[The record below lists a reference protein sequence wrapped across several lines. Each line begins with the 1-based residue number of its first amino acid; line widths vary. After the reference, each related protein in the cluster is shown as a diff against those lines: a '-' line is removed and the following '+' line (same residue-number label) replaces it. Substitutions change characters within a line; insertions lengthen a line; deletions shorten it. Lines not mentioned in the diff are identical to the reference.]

1 MYNTHD
7 ISYVKDQISLL
18 KEDYFFFFLFSGRG
32 ITDIACGLSHCGAI
46 CDNGQL
52 YSWGNS
58 ESGQCG
64 VGIEDKKITS
74 PTLVKLTTPVSVCQ
88 HGVETP
94 EKHYQARQVACGASH
109 SVAVSTDGNVWVWG
123 SGIQLGLKDTRKCL
137 VPTILS
143 AFVNK
148 DVLKVHCGDYHSVV
162 LVAHADHDTE
172 LNIAKDRKSSSKT
185 TGAVDSPKRSKIRD
199 SKRELTA
206 CDECNKPVGFEPEE
220 DHVFEGE
227 NIRSNNLS
235 REGSSKKSKARISA
249 NMVEDYYSENAANRN
264 NTSVNDVEK
273 RTSDIVD
280 DTSEKAGH
288 VLNDKG
294 KIQNEGTQTK
304 SVLSET
310 DTKTGEIE
318 IEGNKVENIAN
329 ETIDNSVVDNEVTE
343 LKDKEGEIAEKKVDD
358 SSAKKVLLEHAEHTS
373 EIKDNSDIGAV
384 SQTEIH
390 MRPKAPVELKIESKG
405 SQYVEDPLTQSV
417 KSATSVSSSMS
428 NKSRTKSFLNEETRE
443 YLAKQFDEDSGFVK
457 TPIKKSEAD
466 SSPKPDTPV
475 SPGYSLKQGFDT
487 VTSLTS
493 HMTSHV
499 TSLTSKAL
507 GNITSV
513 FSYSDGTE
521 SGDKLKA
528 RELLSERDSERSESP
543 ALDDSTLDL
552 STMGDITTN
561 VSLMSLTEAETS
573 LTGEATP
580 EGSPWKKKRDSVQ
593 GTPEKK
599 QKSTPASPVSVS
611 KQSQSIRTIEAK
623 QEQLRKRSLNLQ
635 TAGVYCLILDIF
647 QQLTRKETKH
657 PIKKNTKN

>member
-1 MYNTHD
+1 M
-7 ISYVKDQISLL
+7 I
-18 KEDYFFFFLFSGRG
+18 FSGKG

-46 CDNGQL
+46 CGNGQL

-88 HGVETP
+88 HGLETP

-148 DVLKVHCGDYHSVV
+148 HVLKVHCGDYHSVV

-172 LNIAKDRKSSSKT
+172 LNIAKDRKPSSKT
-185 TGAVDSPKRSKIRD
+185 TGAVDSPKRSVDSPKKSKIRD

-206 CDECNKPVGFEPEE
+206 CDECNKHLGFDHDEG
-220 DHVFEGE
+220 HVFEGD
-227 NIRSNNLS
+227 NVRSNDLS

-249 NMVEDYYSENAANRN
+249 NMVEDYYGENAINR
-264 NTSVNDVEK
+264 TDISVNDVEN
-273 RTSDIVD
+273 RTSDIVE

-288 VLNDKG
+288 VVNDKG
-294 KIQNEGTQTK
+294 KINNEGTQTK

-310 DTKTGEIE
+310 DTKTDEIE

-329 ETIDNSVVDNEVTE
+329 ETRGNSVDDNEVNV
-343 LKDKEGEIAEKKVDD
+343 LKGKEGESTEKKVDE

-373 EIKDNSDIGAV
+373 EITDNSNIGADA
-384 SQTEIH
+384 QTEIH

-405 SQYVEDPLTQSV
+405 SQYNEDPLTQSV

-443 YLAKQFDEDSGFVK
+443 YLAKQFDEDTSNIVK
-457 TPIKKSEAD
+457 IPVKKSEAD
-466 SSPKPDTPV
+466 SSPKPETPV

-487 VTSLTS
+487 MTSLTS
-493 HMTSHV
+493 HMTSQV

-513 FSYSDGTE
+513 FSYSDGSE
-521 SGDKLKA
+521 SGDKIKA
-528 RELLSERDSERSESP
+528 REMLSERDSERSESP

-561 VSLMSLTEAETS
+561 VSLMSLNEAETS
-573 LTGEATP
+573 LQGEATP
-580 EGSPWKKKRDSVQ
+580 EGSPWKKKKDSVQ

-635 TAGVYCLILDIF
+635 AAGVYYSFL
-647 QQLTRKETKH
+647 
-657 PIKKNTKN
+657 

>member
-1 MYNTHD
+1 M
-7 ISYVKDQISLL
+7 I
-18 KEDYFFFFLFSGRG
+18 FSGKG

-46 CDNGQL
+46 CENGQL

-94 EKHYQARQVACGASH
+94 EKHYEARQVACGASH
-109 SVAVSTDGNVWVWG
+109 SVAVSTDGKVWVWG

-137 VPTILS
+137 VPTVLS

-172 LNIAKDRKSSSKT
+172 LNIAKDRKPSSKT
-185 TGAVDSPKRSKIRD
+185 TGAVDSPKRSVDSPKRSKVRD

-206 CDECNKPVGFEPEE
+206 CDECNKHVGLEHDE
-220 DHVFEGE
+220 DHVFEGD
-227 NIRSNNLS
+227 NVRSDDLS

-249 NMVEDYYSENAANRN
+249 NMVEDYYSEDAVNRT

-273 RTSDIVD
+273 RTSDIVKD
-280 DTSEKAGH
+280 SSEKSDL

-294 KIQNEGTQTK
+294 EIPNEVTQTK

-310 DTKTGEIE
+310 DTNTDEIE
-318 IEGNKVENIAN
+318 IEENKVENAAK
-329 ETIDNSVVDNEVTE
+329 ETKDTSVVDNEATVF
-343 LKDKEGEIAEKKVDD
+343 KDREGESTEKKVDE
-358 SSAKKVLLEHAEHTS
+358 SSAKKVLLEHEDHTS
-373 EIKDNSDIGAV
+373 EIKDNSNIGADA
-384 SQTEIH
+384 QTEIH

-405 SQYVEDPLTQSV
+405 SQYVEDHLTQSV

-443 YLAKQFDEDSGFVK
+443 YLAKQFDEDSGLVK

-466 SSPKPDTPV
+466 SSPKPETPV

-513 FSYSDGTE
+513 FSYSDGAE
-521 SGDKLKA
+521 SGDKIKA
-528 RELLSERDSERSESP
+528 REMLSERDSERSESP

-635 TAGVYCLILDIF
+635 AAGVYLFI
-647 QQLTRKETKH
+647 
-657 PIKKNTKN
+657 

>member
-1 MYNTHD
+1 M
-7 ISYVKDQISLL
+7 I
-18 KEDYFFFFLFSGRG
+18 FSGKG

-46 CDNGQL
+46 CGNRQL

-88 HGVETP
+88 SGVETP
-94 EKHYQARQVACGASH
+94 EKHYQARQVSCGASH

-172 LNIAKDRKSSSKT
+172 LNIAKDRKPSSKT
-185 TGAVDSPKRSKIRD
+185 IGAVDSPKRSVDSPKSSKIRD
-199 SKRELTA
+199 SNRELTT
-206 CDECNKPVGFEPEE
+206 CDECNKQVGLEHDE
-220 DHVFEGE
+220 DHVFEGD
-227 NIRSNNLS
+227 NVRSNDLS

-249 NMVEDYYSENAANRN
+249 NMVEDYYGENAVNRTDTN
-264 NTSVNDVEK
+264 INDVEN
-273 RTSDIVD
+273 RTSDILE
-280 DTSEKAGH
+280 DTSEKAGQ

-294 KIQNEGTQTK
+294 KIHNEGTQAK
-304 SVLSET
+304 SVLSGI

-329 ETIDNSVVDNEVTE
+329 ETKDSNVVDNEVTV
-343 LKDKEGEIAEKKVDD
+343 LKEKEGETTEKKVDE
-358 SSAKKVLLEHAEHTS
+358 SSAKNVLLEHAEHTN
-373 EIKDNSDIGAV
+373 EIKDSSNIGADE
-384 SQTEIH
+384 QTEIH

-405 SQYVEDPLTQSV
+405 SQYVEDPLSQSV

-457 TPIKKSEAD
+457 TPVKKSEAD
-466 SSPKPDTPV
+466 SSPKPETPV

-513 FSYSDGTE
+513 FSYSDGSGSE
-521 SGDKLKA
+521 SGDKIKA
-528 RELLSERDSERSESP
+528 REMLSERDSERSESP

-573 LTGEATP
+573 LQGEATP

-611 KQSQSIRTIEAK
+611 KQSQSIRTLEAK

-635 TAGVYCLILDIF
+635 AAGLY
-647 QQLTRKETKH
+647 
-657 PIKKNTKN
+657 